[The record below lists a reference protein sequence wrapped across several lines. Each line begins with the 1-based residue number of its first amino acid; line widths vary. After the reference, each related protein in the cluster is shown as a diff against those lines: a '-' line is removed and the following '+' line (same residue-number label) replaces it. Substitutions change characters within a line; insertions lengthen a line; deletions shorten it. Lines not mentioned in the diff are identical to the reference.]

1 VKHRLYSASLLVAL
15 ALTATAVTAKAPPC
29 RYEFRANGAV
39 VYDTQTHLEW
49 QRGVEVTGPAYQVF
63 ADGPGRCAALNL
75 GATSVDK
82 WHVPTLLEVLSLE
95 DTSVVTGLH
104 IDTAAFPATPR
115 LPALTQSRGPRFSS
129 ARTAFLFD
137 FESGVTE
144 RFGIE
149 AGPTTVFLRCVRQ
162 AS

>member
-1 VKHRLYSASLLVAL
+1 VKHRFYSAGVVLAL
-15 ALTATAVTAKAPPC
+15 ALTVSAAPAKAPPC
-29 RYEFRANGAV
+29 RYELRANGAV

-49 QRGVEVTGPAYQVF
+49 QRGIEMTGPASQMF
-63 ADGPGRCAALNL
+63 ADGPARCAALNL
-75 GATSVDK
+75 GVTSVDK
-82 WHVPTLLEVLSLE
+82 WRVPTLLEVLSLE

-104 IDTAAFPATPR
+104 MDTAAFPATPR
-115 LPALTQSRGPRFSS
+115 LPALTQSRGPRYSS

-137 FESGVTE
+137 FETGVTE
-144 RFGIE
+144 RFSID

>member
-1 VKHRLYSASLLVAL
+1 MKARFFLGALASLT
-15 ALTATAVTAKAPPC
+15 LTASIVAAKAPPC
-29 RYEFRANGAV
+29 RYELRENGTI

-49 QRGVEVTGPAYQVF
+49 QRGVETTGPASQMF
-63 ADGPGRCAALNL
+63 ADGPARCAALTL
-75 GATSVDK
+75 GAASADK

-115 LPALTQSRGPRFSS
+115 LPALTQSRGPRYSS

-137 FESGVTE
+137 YENGVTD
-144 RFGIE
+144 RYSTDTG
-149 AGPTTVFLRCVRQ
+149 TTVVFLRCVRQ
-162 AS
+162 VS